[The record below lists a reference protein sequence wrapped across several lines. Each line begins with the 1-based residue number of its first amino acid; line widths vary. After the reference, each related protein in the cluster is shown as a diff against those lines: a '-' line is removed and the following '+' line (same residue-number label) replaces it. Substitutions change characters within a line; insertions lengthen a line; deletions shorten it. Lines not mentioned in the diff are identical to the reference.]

1 MKRSHL
7 VVAFIVAVILALAIA
22 NGVYGDDRPKPGDR
36 DHQPMAGTISLRP
49 TSADPKPS
57 VTPSERQTTVLKPAP
72 TVQLGEFTTIVI
84 SREHARELIK
94 ALNAATGS
102 SQSVTI
108 RVRTD
113 ALRQTYIAAKRV
125 LEPPQ

>member
-49 TSADPKPS
+49 TSADPKPR
-57 VTPSERQTTVLKPAP
+57 VQPSEPQTAVLKPAP

-84 SREHARELIK
+84 SREHARELIA
-94 ALNAATGS
+94 ALTAATATGDS
-102 SQSVTI
+102 SLVAV
-108 RVRTD
+108 RVRTST
-113 ALRQTYIAAKRV
+113 LTESGFV
-125 LEPPQ
+125 LERAR